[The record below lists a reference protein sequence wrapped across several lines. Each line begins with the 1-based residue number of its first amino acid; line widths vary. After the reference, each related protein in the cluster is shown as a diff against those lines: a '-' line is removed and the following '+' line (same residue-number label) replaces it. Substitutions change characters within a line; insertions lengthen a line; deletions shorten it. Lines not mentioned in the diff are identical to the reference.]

1 MWPFKARR
9 AIKKDFHLNRSS
21 NTYFVKAGPPFLSER
36 DMGIAA
42 HVTERIEQKKRDYTK
57 YGFTNIESHALKT
70 YFDLAQE
77 FEKIEDIYQ
86 ASVAIPKHFFHLD
99 ARLYLMDFEKQRLSL
114 VARTDEGEGEI
125 GGPPPIE
132 IRPAQGPYRVKDS
145 MILTIRGNRQFI
157 EQLPFGTDKNLIGI
171 LEVYPYEEQDP
182 HQELFFEKYANRI
195 GFSLHIRSLLHKNI
209 EHLEFIQG
217 LVADIEHNVIVP
229 NMLYRLF
236 LRRLS
241 GKIQK
246 NREIE
251 KLLKA
256 FPLED
261 GSSCKREM
269 EPILAELAEVNR
281 GLMEEFR
288 SIEKHYH
295 STSLFLETLLRRSHF
310 DKGRLTLRTKAC
322 NMKKAVVQP
331 QLERFVERFA
341 ESGIAI
347 DDKYSGIPDEE
358 TISVVDIG
366 LMAQVYANL
375 FSNALKYTQEITTDE
390 GKQKK
395 YIAYGRE
402 FIKDYFGQG
411 EDGIKY
417 NVFSTGPHIPPEERE
432 RIFEVGYRG
441 SNASNRPG
449 TGHGL
454 AFVKNAVE
462 IHGGVAGYEA
472 NRYGNN
478 FCFILP
484 VQR

>member
-1 MWPFKARR
+1 M
-9 AIKKDFHLNRSS
+9 S
-21 NTYFVKAGPPFLSER
+21 
-36 DMGIAA
+36 IAA
-42 HVTERIEQKKRDYTK
+42 HVEERIEQKKRDYVT
-57 YGFTNIESHALKT
+57 YGFTSVESNALKT

-77 FEKIEDIYQ
+77 FEKIEDVYQ
-86 ASVAIPKHFFHLD
+86 VSVAIPKWYFGLE
-99 ARLYLMDFEKQRLSL
+99 ARLYLMHAERQKLLL
-114 VARTDEGEGEI
+114 VAKTDEGELKIGDPAPVEI
-125 GGPPPIE
+125 K
-132 IRPAQGPYRVKDS
+132 PAQGPYRVNQS
-145 MILTIRGNRQFI
+145 MLLTIRGNEQLV
-157 EQLPFGTDKNLIGI
+157 EQLPFGKEKDLIGV
-171 LEVYPYEEQDP
+171 LEVYPYEEQDR

-195 GFSLHIRSLLHKNI
+195 GYSLHIRFLLQKNI

-251 KLLKA
+251 KLLRV

-261 GSSCKREM
+261 ASCKAAM

-281 GLMEEFR
+281 GLTEEFQ

-295 STSLFLETLLRRSHF
+295 STSLFLETLLRKSHF
-310 DKGRLTLRTKAC
+310 DEGRLTLRTKAC

-331 QLERFVERFA
+331 QLERFSDRFG

-375 FSNALKYTQEITTDE
+375 FSNALKYTQEIVTDQGE
-390 GKQKK
+390 GKR
-395 YIAYGRE
+395 YVAYGRE
-402 FIKDYFGQG
+402 FIKDFFGPG
-411 EDGIKY
+411 KDGIKY
-417 NVFSTGPHIPPEERE
+417 NVFSTGPHIPPEEGKN
-432 RIFEVGYRG
+432 IFEVGYRG
-441 SNASNRPG
+441 SNASQRPG

-462 IHGGVAGYEA
+462 IHGGVVGYEPA
-472 NRYGNN
+472 GGGNN
-478 FCFILP
+478 FYFVLP
-484 VQR
+484 AQ